1 MRGAESLRRIFERV
15 CSRYDAVDV
24 DASARH
30 RVDRGRIEVLVYLH
44 SCLNLLLMTIEAAQ
58 RLKKDCIYQAA
69 MLDPHTAAELS
80 IDDIVSMCDELIEAH
95 GSWLPKFH

>member
-1 MRGAESLRRIFERV
+1 MILICCAR
-15 CSRYDAVDV
+15 
-24 DASARH
+24 ASAAQ
-30 RVDRGRIEVLVYLH
+30 DGQAIYSSVLIPCILRYSDGVYLH

-58 RLKKDCIYQAA
+58 TLKKDCIYQAA